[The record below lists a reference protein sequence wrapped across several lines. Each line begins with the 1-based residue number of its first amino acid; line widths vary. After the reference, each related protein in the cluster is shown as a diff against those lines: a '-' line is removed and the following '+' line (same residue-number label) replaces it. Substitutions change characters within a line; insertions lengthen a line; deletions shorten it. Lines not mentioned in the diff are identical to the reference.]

1 MSKAIKFK
9 NNTYLDSSS
18 ITHNKVQLST
28 ILNQYSGR
36 KILEYR
42 ATTSNNFNDY
52 YTPGIY
58 SVGGNGWQNA
68 PYSTSIYGVLVV
80 LTNDGRT
87 WQKTDSSSWLWQIFF
102 NTSGGIY
109 LRRGVNSTVPEGWT
123 QLH

>member
-28 ILNQYSGR
+28 ILNQYNGR
-36 KILEYR
+36 KILEYK
-42 ATTSNNFNDY
+42 TSSSNNFNDY

-58 SVGGNGWQNA
+58 NVAGSSWQNT
-68 PYSTSIYGVLVV
+68 PYSSSIYGVLVV
-80 LTNDGRT
+80 LTNDGRA
-87 WQKTDSSSWLWQIFF
+87 WQKTDNSSWMWQLFF
-102 NTSGGIY
+102 NTAGGVY

-123 QLH
+123 QSH